1 MNETREKMIQT
12 ALQLFRRRGYNAT
25 SWRGLVDAAGTPWG
39 SAHHHFPGGKEQL
52 GLAALQL
59 GAAGVARQIE
69 ALFDAHPAIPDAV
82 RAWCEASA
90 ADLARSGF
98 RDGCPIATVA
108 LETSPD
114 SAALSKA
121 ARAAIDGWRA
131 VIADRLAAAGVRRK
145 RAAELATLV
154 VAGVEGALLVA
165 RVSRSTAPLL
175 LAGEHLRAL
184 LAAEIG

>member
-1 MNETREKMIQT
+1 MIQT
-12 ALQLFRRRGYNAT
+12 ALALFRRRGYSAT

-52 GLAALQL
+52 GLAAIEL
-59 GAAGVARQIE
+59 GAARVATQIE
-69 ALFDAHPAIPDAV
+69 ALVAQHGAVPAAV
-82 RAWCEASA
+82 RAWCEVSA
-90 ADLARSGF
+90 AELARSGF

-114 SAALSKA
+114 SAELSEA
-121 ARAAIDGWRA
+121 SRVAFDGWCALIAEKLVA
-131 VIADRLAAAGVRRK
+131 VGVPRR

-154 VAGVEGALLVA
+154 LASIEGALLVA

-175 LAGEHLRAL
+175 LAGEHLHAV